1 MMGRPRDMPAEANT
15 KPNMSSILLTGPA
28 IEPLSLD
35 EVKAFLHVE
44 HSDDDQVVSA
54 LIAGARTTI
63 VLTAYFG
70 GRGLEKI
77 VRPLMKK

>member
-1 MMGRPRDMPAEANT
+1 
-15 KPNMSSILLTGPA
+15 MSSILLTGPA

-63 VLTAYFG
+63 VLTAPLRR
-70 GRGLEKI
+70 RGLEKI
-77 VRPLMKK
+77 VRDLMKK